1 MGRPQALLLDEP
13 SLGLAPL
20 VIKQMFEAIQRINAA
35 GTTVLLAE
43 QNAYAALKI
52 AHRAYVMES
61 GRIVREGKPAELL
74 ADDSIRKAYIATI
87 RSSLSKET
95 DMTAFAPLTRRRVGT
110 LALACAAVA
119 AAGPALAQEV
129 VKIGY
134 SGPLS
139 GGAAQ
144 YGKNVLDGMQMA
156 VSEINA
162 AAPEIGGKKVK
173 IEIVPLD
180 DKYNPSET
188 AINAQRLVQQH
199 KTAAILVPHSGG
211 IFALQT
217 TNERSNFIV
226 LAYSSVPQITNRGNK
241 LTLRIPPEFTSYID
255 PFSKYVM
262 GRFGKKVAL
271 VGADHDYAK
280 AWVAAFKP
288 GWEKLGGT
296 VVAENAMSYNRAT
309 DFYSG
314 VSKALAEKPDVLF
327 VGGASEP
334 TALAQLL
341 QSQQIPHGQQVPT
354 RGRKILLVLAGQ
366 LLVQR
371 LELELAEQC
380 GPLGLFQ
387 SGIAIGNQRAL
398 RGVGGSGCGERQGGE
413 QDANQGLGGFGGHV
427 SLLEMV
433 VLFNDLKLISQ
444 YLFSKL
450 LFKSKCREK

>member
-1 MGRPQALLLDEP
+1 MSAF
-13 SLGLAPL
+13 PL
-20 VIKQMFEAIQRINAA
+20 F
-35 GTTVLLAE
+35 
-43 QNAYAALKI
+43 
-52 AHRAYVMES
+52 
-61 GRIVREGKPAELL
+61 
-74 ADDSIRKAYIATI
+74 
-87 RSSLSKET
+87 
-95 DMTAFAPLTRRRVGT
+95 TRRRLTAV
-110 LALACAAVA
+110 ALASSLL

-156 VSEINA
+156 VAEINA
-162 AAPEIGGKKVK
+162 ASPEIGGKKVK
-173 IEIVPLD
+173 LEVVALD

-199 KTAAILVPHSGG
+199 KTPAILVPHSGG
-211 IFALQT
+211 IYALQT
-217 TNERSNFIV
+217 SNERSNFIV
-226 LAYSSVPQITNRGNK
+226 LAYSSVPQITSRGNK
-241 LTLRIPPEFTSYID
+241 LTLRIPPEFTGYVE

-296 VVAENAMSYNRAT
+296 VVAENPMSYNRAA

-334 TALAQLL
+334 TALVVKQARELGFKGGFIVMDQAKLDEMARVL
-341 QSQQIPHGQQVPT
+341 GGDYKVLEGAIGVMPVSEDPLPESKDFIKRFDKVYPGRVPGSEALWNYT
-354 RGRKILLVLAGQ
+354 AVHATFKAMQLAGS
-366 LLVQR
+366 
-371 LELELAEQC
+371 ASDTKAIHAK
-380 GPLGLFQ
+380 LGEAYKSLPT
-387 SGIAIGNQRAL
+387 AL
-398 RGVGGSGCGERQGGE
+398 NPNHVTGVDERGGTVT
-413 QDANQGLGGFGGHV
+413 
-427 SLLEMV
+427 V
-433 VLFNDLKLISQ
+433 VRGAGVRDGKVEAVKTN
-444 YLFSKL
+444 
-450 LFKSKCREK
+450 